1 MVIYYWASF
10 FSINTSFFTP
20 GDKKATSVAMSNGKV
35 VVNEELKQ
43 ELEEAAQ
50 DTSKGYQ
57 QIRQTGAVAGVGA
70 TVDSDPSACSECHFI
85 FININIT
92 MT

>member
-1 MVIYYWASF
+1 MAI
-10 FSINTSFFTP
+10 
-20 GDKKATSVAMSNGKV
+20 SNGKV

-57 QIRQTGAVAGVGA
+57 QIRQSGAVAGVGA
-70 TVDSDPSACSECHFI
+70 AVDNDTNAYG
-85 FININIT
+85 
-92 MT
+92 

>member
-1 MVIYYWASF
+1 
-10 FSINTSFFTP
+10 
-20 GDKKATSVAMSNGKV
+20 MSNGKV

-70 TVDSDPSACSECHFI
+70 AVDSDPSACSECRHLSRLQLFHQGRYLSGDVQLI
-85 FININIT
+85 IADLPCSANVSNGRT
-92 MT
+92 A